1 MADRPE
7 LSSSAR
13 DVVLFGIGHVAEVIT
28 VYLERFSDLNIV
40 GYTVDA
46 DYLPEGGSFN
56 GKPIVAWEEIEMHFP
71 CDQVRLM
78 GPLTYQRLNQVRR
91 DRYLEGKAR
100 GYRFASF
107 IHPASHILTDQ
118 IGEHVIILEQNVI
131 QPFASIGDNIIIWS
145 GNHIGHHVSI
155 GNHCFLA
162 SMVGIAGNTQIGE
175 QCYLGGQVGIN
186 HGLKIGDRC
195 AVLNAI
201 LIDRDLPDDIALIG
215 RWKDAK
221 SLPSMRIRHLL

>member
-1 MADRPE
+1 M
-7 LSSSAR
+7 
-13 DVVLFGIGHVAEVIT
+13 
-28 VYLERFSDLNIV
+28 
-40 GYTVDA
+40 
-46 DYLPEGGSFN
+46 
-56 GKPIVAWEEIEMHFP
+56 
-71 CDQVRLM
+71 
-78 GPLTYQRLNQVRR
+78 
-91 DRYLEGKAR
+91 
-100 GYRFASF
+100 
-107 IHPASHILTDQ
+107 
-118 IGEHVIILEQNVI
+118 I

-201 LIDRDLPDDIALIG
+201 LIDRDLPDDTALIG
-215 RWKDAK
+215 RWKDIK

>member
-1 MADRPE
+1 MSDRPE
-7 LSSSAR
+7 ESSSAS
-13 DVVLFGIGHVAEVIT
+13 DVVLFGTGHMAEVIT

-46 DYLPEGGSFN
+46 HYLPEFDSFN
-56 GKPIVAWEEIEMHFP
+56 GKPIVAWEEIEAHFP

-100 GYRFASF
+100 GYSFASF
-107 IHPASHILTDQ
+107 IHPASHILADQ

-131 QPFASIGDNIIIWS
+131 QPFAKIGDNVIIWS
-145 GNHIGHHVSI
+145 GNHIGHHVRI

-162 SMVGIAGNTQIGE
+162 SLIGISGNSQIGE
-175 QCYLGGQVGIN
+175 ECYVGGQVGIAP
-186 HGLKIGDRC
+186 GLTIGNRC
-195 AVLNAI
+195 ALLNGVGI
-201 LIDRDLPDDIALIG
+201 GKDIPDDTAMIG
-215 RWKDAK
+215 QKKDAK
-221 SLPSMRIRHLL
+221 RLPSMRIRHLL

>member
-7 LSSSAR
+7 QSPNGA
-13 DVVLFGIGHVAEVIT
+13 DVVLFGTGHMAEVIT

-56 GKPIVAWEEIEMHFP
+56 GKPIAPWEDIEAMFP
-71 CDQVRLM
+71 PDRVLLM

-100 GYRFASF
+100 GYSFASF
-107 IHPASHILTDQ
+107 IHPACHILTDN
-118 IGEHVIILEQNVI
+118 IGDHVIILEQNVI
-131 QPFASIGDNIIIWS
+131 QPFASIGDNVIIWS
-145 GNHIGHHVSI
+145 CNHIGHHVTI

-162 SMVGIAGNTQIGE
+162 SMVGISGNTQIGE
-175 QCYLGGQVGIN
+175 ECYLGGQVGISQ
-186 HGLKIGDRC
+186 GLKIGDRC
-195 AVLNAI
+195 AVLNGIAI
-201 LIDRDLPDDIALIG
+201 GRDLPDDTAMIG
-215 RWKDAK
+215 RWKGAMT
-221 SLPSMRIRHLL
+221 LPSKRIRHLL

>member
-1 MADRPE
+1 MANSPE
-7 LSSSAR
+7 QSSSAR

-28 VYLERFSDLNIV
+28 VYLERFSDLNII

-46 DYLPEGGSFN
+46 DYLPECGSFN
-56 GKPIVAWEEIEMHFP
+56 GKPIVAWEEIESHFP

-100 GYRFASF
+100 GYSFASF
-107 IHPASHILTDQ
+107 IHPASHILTDK

-162 SMVGIAGNTQIGE
+162 SMVGISGNTQIGE
-175 QCYLGGQVGIN
+175 ECYLGGQVGIT
-186 HGLKIGDRC
+186 HGRKIGDRC
-195 AVLNAI
+195 AVLNGIA
-201 LIDRDLPDDIALIG
+201 IDRDVPDDTALIG
-215 RWKDAK
+215 RWKDIK